1 MLAKMEEHVWK
12 IHVFAFP
19 ASLTATAALSSIIAS
34 NSLAK
39 MEELVRMEL
48 ALTIARAHLM
58 SLTVT
63 VVL

>member
-1 MLAKMEEHVWK
+1 MENSCVCL
-12 IHVFAFP
+12 P

-39 MEELVRMEL
+39 MEEYVRMEL
-48 ALTIARAHLM
+48 ALTIAHAHLM